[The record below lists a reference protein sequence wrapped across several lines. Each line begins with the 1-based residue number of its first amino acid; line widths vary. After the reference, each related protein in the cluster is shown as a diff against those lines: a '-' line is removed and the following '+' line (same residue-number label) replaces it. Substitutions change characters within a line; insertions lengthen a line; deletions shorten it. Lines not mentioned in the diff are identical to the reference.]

1 MAPAIYNIPNAMTAS
16 RVFQG
21 SGRHFIRLTYQT
33 FRRRVFTGTSSAG
46 LVLVMNVKYRPLP
59 HSLLLLAIG
68 LIDLVTTILL
78 VETGLCR
85 ELNPLM
91 APLLNQHWLVFA
103 LVKSLT
109 LVVAFA
115 AGEWYRKRDERFV
128 KLAMSAGAITYLVVW
143 VFWFVSGWNP
153 MGV

>member
-1 MAPAIYNIPNAMTAS
+1 
-16 RVFQG
+16 
-21 SGRHFIRLTYQT
+21 
-33 FRRRVFTGTSSAG
+33 
-46 LVLVMNVKYRPLP
+46 MNVKYRPLP